1 MKTPFEKGSVLF
13 LMFLLFS
20 LFTGVSG
27 QPNQTI
33 YTQYCV
39 ARPDT
44 SCFQPVNNAVDSVGR
59 DVSAIGGNFRFCLEL
74 DTVDTGFAPIR
85 VTLLLDR
92 SGSMCEQN
100 SNRNCCTPGDGTGL
114 CMYNDPTD
122 QRVAAAHQFVD
133 SLRAKSPQSEVGVV
147 VYWERARSN
156 GPLRLDSDNNVSQI
170 HDWIDGASC
179 SANASGLTKQLVVE
193 GLKSTYLGTALQA
206 GLDLSDV
213 NYDPYLARH
222 IILLT
227 DGAWDD
233 ANNRSPQTLIT
244 NYQND
249 YPDRTVPT
257 IHGVFLSDT
266 ALHILHQYPP
276 EGCSSTDPVELS
288 HLQSATTL
296 TGGIYFPYS
305 TPETVVAN
313 FNTLLDSVT
322 QSIPQ
327 RLLDLV
333 VTNSTT
339 GDASS
344 STSITRVGT
353 GAVWESRI
361 SDLPLVFGENKLVVT
376 QKIFSPSANDTITVT
391 TAVTIIRSTLYREAL
406 DTDLFKEYCETGSA
420 RLTIKASPDTV
431 LQNEPSNVAARI
443 SNMQNFNLDTT
454 QLRIFTRFPD
464 NENGVLATFHL
475 DGNLDNATGGTAG
488 TGTPTFTSTAQLFG
502 SGGITGGN
510 FSYTLPQLGGDF
522 SLEAWVKPGANRA
535 AVLFSGS
542 GNRYEIG
549 VDSNMKLY
557 FKTETSVIAIAIN
570 PLDQG
575 VWSHIAVAR
584 TGGNL
589 QLFVNGIAVSEPVAF
604 STALAAGVI
613 STSAPNLWAVDE
625 VRISNVSRV
634 TTQGGNTTI
643 AIPALANT
651 AWLIAGVPSTSE
663 ALTVAQTAWTNGQLD
678 LQFSSPVGGQVLV
691 NIRRKNAGSVSS
703 GWSKNSNPV
712 TVASDLIGPFVKRAV
727 LTPASIDEAYDTLL
741 IEFTEPA
748 NCAELK
754 RGNAPDQVFDIF
766 STRENPPRNPLQG
779 SAFTVTSCDE
789 AYVNSVTITVPAQK
803 IVPGTDSLLLT
814 RATVTDQSGNPAKTD
829 EKGPIVWGSGNQIEI
844 ITIPT
849 VPGQGL
855 KIDPQIVTK
864 LNLTV
869 TNGQIVQV
877 RVRRELKALTF
888 DGEKRDST
896 YGLANVYDP
905 VGNLV
910 RIDLPVFRSKENPLV
925 YYLVWNGLNRTDR
938 RVGSGAYLVIFKF
951 RYTDN
956 SELIKKQKIALQW

>member
-1 MKTPFEKGSVLF
+1 MKTPFEKGSALF
-13 LMFLLFS
+13 LTFLLFS
-20 LFTGVSG
+20 LLTGVSG

-74 DTVDTGFAPIR
+74 DTVDTGYAPIR
-85 VTLLLDR
+85 VILLLDR
-92 SGSMCEQN
+92 SGSMCDN
-100 SNRNCCTPGDGTGL
+100 SGPCCVDGDSSGL
-114 CMYNDPTD
+114 CMYNDPTN
-122 QRVAAAHQFVD
+122 QRILAAHNFVD
-133 SLRAKSPQSEVGVV
+133 SLRARSPESEVGIVD
-147 VYWERARSN
+147 YGSNTREHNPRSLMN
-156 GPLRLDSDNNVSQI
+156 DADVTQI
-170 HDWIDGASC
+170 HDWIDDAACTPPRNLGKVAK
-179 SANASGLTKQLVVE
+179 TTQ
-193 GLKSTYLGTALQA
+193 TYLGAALEV
-206 GLDLSDV
+206 GLDLVDN
-213 NYDPYLARH
+213 NYNSMSPGMPRH

-227 DGAWDD
+227 DGGWDD
-233 ANNRSPQTLIT
+233 VGTRPPDEIISNYINSFPNRA
-244 NYQND
+244 
-249 YPDRTVPT
+249 VPT
-257 IHGVFLSDT
+257 VHGVFLSDT
-266 ALHILHQYPP
+266 ALHVAHGYPP
-276 EGCSSTDPVELS
+276 QGCSGTRDVDLAHLSTVT
-288 HLQSATTL
+288 QL
-296 TGGIYFPYS
+296 TSGQYFPAS
-305 TPETVVAN
+305 TPQTVVDN
-313 FNTLLDSVT
+313 FRTLLDSVSNT
-322 QSIPQ
+322 VPQ
-327 RLLDLV
+327 RLVDLV
-333 VTNSTT
+333 VLNSTT
-339 GDASS
+339 GASS
-344 STSITRVGT
+344 SSTNITHIGS

-376 QKIFSPSANDTITVT
+376 QKIFSPSAMDTITKT
-391 TAVTIIRSTLYREAL
+391 TAVTIVRSTLYREAL
-406 DTDLFKEYCETGSA
+406 DTDLFKEYCENGSA
-420 RLTIKASPDTV
+420 RLTIKASPDTN
-431 LQNEPSNVAARI
+431 LQNEPFDVVARI

-488 TGTPTFTSTAQLFG
+488 TGNPTFTSSTQLFG

-510 FSYTLPQLGGDF
+510 FSYTLPQLGGEF
-522 SLEAWVKPGANRA
+522 SLEAWVNPGANRA

-542 GNRYEIG
+542 GNRYEVG

-557 FKTETSVIAIAIN
+557 FKTETSVIATAIN
-570 PLDQG
+570 PLDEG

-584 TGGNL
+584 KGGNL
-589 QLFVNGIAVSEPVAF
+589 QLFINGIAVSEPVAF
-604 STALAAGVI
+604 ATALTAGVV
-613 STSAPNLWAVDE
+613 STSAPNLWTVDE
-625 VRISNVSRV
+625 VRFSNVSRV

-678 LQFSSPVGGQVLV
+678 LQFPSPVEGQLLV

-712 TVASDLIGPFVKRAV
+712 TVASDRTGPYVKRAI
-727 LTPASIDEAYDTLL
+727 LTPASLDETYDTLL

-789 AYVNSVTITVPAQK
+789 AYVNSVTITVPAQN

-814 RATVTDQSGNPAKTD
+814 RATVTDQSGNPAETD
-829 EKGPIVWGSGNQIEI
+829 EKGPIVWGDGNQIEI

-877 RVRRELKALTF
+877 RVRRELKALAF
-888 DGEKRDST
+888 DAEKRDST

-938 RVGSGAYLVIFKF
+938 RVGSGAYLIIFKF